1 MDLKELQRMT
11 TPKLRDLAKESTDLQ
26 GVLGMHKEDL
36 DQGHR
41 QSPGNCL

>member
-26 GVLGMHKEDL
+26 GVVRHAQRGP

-41 QSPGNCL
+41 QSSGNCL